1 MSVEQAIDVA
11 PRMHEALEELKDLVR
26 QRYPDATF
34 RVALS
39 PENPQTVLLKPVI
52 DVVDRD
58 DVMDV
63 VIDRLVELQAT
74 EQLPLFVVPVCHHA
88 GAGPS
93 AGAAAQRPAGRRLAA
108 ERQRAGPRPDA
119 RRDVRWASIRIGRRR
134 DRARSRR
141 IRGNPHRG
149 RALHAQGSE

>member
-52 DVVDRD
+52 DVEDRD
-58 DVMDV
+58 EVMDG
-63 VIDRLVELQAT
+63 D
-74 EQLPLFVVPVCHHA
+74 
-88 GAGPS
+88 
-93 AGAAAQRPAGRRLAA
+93 
-108 ERQRAGPRPDA
+108 
-119 RRDVRWASIRIGRRR
+119 
-134 DRARSRR
+134 
-141 IRGNPHRG
+141 
-149 RALHAQGSE
+149 

>member
-1 MSVEQAIDVA
+1 MNGEQALSLTPALDAAVA
-11 PRMHEALEELKDLVR
+11 QLQELIR
-26 QRYPDATF
+26 ERYPEATF
-34 RVALS
+34 WVMKS
-39 PENPQTVLLKPVI
+39 PENPETVLLKPVI

-93 AGAAAQRPAGRRLAA
+93 A
-108 ERQRAGPRPDA
+108 PRCLPT
-119 RRDVRWASIRIGRRR
+119 
-134 DRARSRR
+134 
-141 IRGNPHRG
+141 G
-149 RALHAQGSE
+149 RALGVCGRSRLPQRPDHWPV